1 MNIRQMQIFRALC
14 EELNFTK
21 TAARLNMTQP
31 AVSHVVAELE
41 RETGTPLFD
50 RIGRRVYLTAAG
62 KLLLEKITRLLEL
75 YDDISAGF
83 AGETGLQPLKVG
95 SCLTIA
101 NFWLPEIAG
110 KFARACPDTPL
121 EITVD
126 IVSRIAAMLAANKI
140 DIALYEGAVP
150 DARFRAREFSSYRIG
165 WLAAPDHP
173 LAKQKQIPLSEAL
186 RHPLLLREKGSAVRS
201 TFDSALLLH
210 GLKAEARWTSV
221 NSQALVRG
229 ALGSAGICVIP
240 EIIAANE
247 LAAGRLVRLDIA
259 AEPMVNKNFI
269 VYHPDKYL
277 SPQASKLIEIVLT
290 VSPGDQAVK

>member
-50 RIGRRVYLTAAG
+50 RIGRRIYLTAAG

-126 IVSRIAAMLAANKI
+126 IVSRVAAMLAGCA
-140 DIALYEGAVP
+140 GP
-150 DARFRAREFSSYRIG
+150 
-165 WLAAPDHP
+165 
-173 LAKQKQIPLSEAL
+173 
-186 RHPLLLREKGSAVRS
+186 
-201 TFDSALLLH
+201 
-210 GLKAEARWTSV
+210 
-221 NSQALVRG
+221 
-229 ALGSAGICVIP
+229 SAGKTKTNP
-240 EIIAANE
+240 AFRGIASP
-247 LAAGRLVRLDIA
+247 AAVTRKRQCRPQHVRQHPVA
-259 AEPMVNKNFI
+259 AR
-269 VYHPDKYL
+269 
-277 SPQASKLIEIVLT
+277 S
-290 VSPGDQAVK
+290 

>member
-50 RIGRRVYLTAAG
+50 RIGRRIYLTAAG

-126 IVSRIAAMLAANKI
+126 IVSRVAAMLAANKI

-150 DARFRAREFSSYRIG
+150 ANF
-165 WLAAPDHP
+165 
-173 LAKQKQIPLSEAL
+173 
-186 RHPLLLREKGSAVRS
+186 
-201 TFDSALLLH
+201 LH
-210 GLKAEARWTSV
+210 T
-221 NSQALVRG
+221 
-229 ALGSAGICVIP
+229 GSAGWPRRTI
-240 EIIAANE
+240 
-247 LAAGRLVRLDIA
+247 RWQ
-259 AEPMVNKNFI
+259 NKNKSRFPRHC
-269 VYHPDKYL
+269 VTRCCYEKKAVPSAARSTAPCCCTVLKPRQDGPASTHRRSSAARSAAPAFASFPKS
-277 SPQASKLIEIVLT
+277 SPQTNWPPDGWCGWTLPPNRWSTKISLFIILT
-290 VSPGDQAVK
+290 NTCRRRPQN

>member
-50 RIGRRVYLTAAG
+50 RIGRRIYLTAAG

-126 IVSRIAAMLAANKI
+126 IVSRVAAMLAANKI

-165 WLAAPDHP
+165 WRRTIRWQNKNKSRFPRHCVTRCCYEKKAVPSAARSTAPCCCTVLKPRQDGPVSTHRRSSAARSAAPAFASFP
-173 LAKQKQIPLSEAL
+173 KS
-186 RHPLLLREKGSAVRS
+186 
-201 TFDSALLLH
+201 
-210 GLKAEARWTSV
+210 
-221 NSQALVRG
+221 
-229 ALGSAGICVIP
+229 
-240 EIIAANE
+240 
-247 LAAGRLVRLDIA
+247 
-259 AEPMVNKNFI
+259 
-269 VYHPDKYL
+269 
-277 SPQASKLIEIVLT
+277 SPQTNWSPDGWYGWTLPPNRWSTKISLFIILT
-290 VSPGDQAVK
+290 NTCRRRPQN

>member
-1 MNIRQMQIFRALC
+1 
-14 EELNFTK
+14 
-21 TAARLNMTQP
+21 
-31 AVSHVVAELE
+31 
-41 RETGTPLFD
+41 
-50 RIGRRVYLTAAG
+50 
-62 KLLLEKITRLLEL
+62 
-75 YDDISAGF
+75 
-83 AGETGLQPLKVG
+83 
-95 SCLTIA
+95 
-101 NFWLPEIAG
+101 
-110 KFARACPDTPL
+110 
-121 EITVD
+121 
-126 IVSRIAAMLAANKI
+126 MLAANKI

-201 TFDSALLLH
+201 TFDSTLLLH

-229 ALGSAGICVIP
+229 ALGGAGICVIP

>member
-50 RIGRRVYLTAAG
+50 RIGRRIYLTAAG

-121 EITVD
+121 EI
-126 IVSRIAAMLAANKI
+126 M
-140 DIALYEGAVP
+140 P
-150 DARFRAREFSSYRIG
+150 DRCWER
-165 WLAAPDHP
+165 
-173 LAKQKQIPLSEAL
+173 
-186 RHPLLLREKGSAVRS
+186 
-201 TFDSALLLH
+201 
-210 GLKAEARWTSV
+210 
-221 NSQALVRG
+221 
-229 ALGSAGICVIP
+229 
-240 EIIAANE
+240 
-247 LAAGRLVRLDIA
+247 
-259 AEPMVNKNFI
+259 
-269 VYHPDKYL
+269 
-277 SPQASKLIEIVLT
+277 
-290 VSPGDQAVK
+290 

>member
-50 RIGRRVYLTAAG
+50 RIGRRIYLTAAG

-126 IVSRIAAMLAANKI
+126 IVSRVAAMLAANKI

-186 RHPLLLREKGSAVRS
+186 RHPLLLREKAVPSAARS
-201 TFDSALLLH
+201 TAPCCCTVLKPRQDGPVSTHRRSSA
-210 GLKAEARWTSV
+210 AR
-221 NSQALVRG
+221 
-229 ALGSAGICVIP
+229 SAAP
-240 EIIAANE
+240 AFASF
-247 LAAGRLVRLDIA
+247 
-259 AEPMVNKNFI
+259 PKS
-269 VYHPDKYL
+269 
-277 SPQASKLIEIVLT
+277 SPQTNWPPDGWCGWTLPPNRWSTKISLFIILT
-290 VSPGDQAVK
+290 NTCRRRPQN